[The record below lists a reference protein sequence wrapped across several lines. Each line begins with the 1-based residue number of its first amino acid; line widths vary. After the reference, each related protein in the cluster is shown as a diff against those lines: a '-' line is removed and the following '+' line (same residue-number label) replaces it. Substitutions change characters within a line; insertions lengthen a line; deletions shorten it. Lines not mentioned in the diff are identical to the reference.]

1 MMSKQTKEVPQL
13 GNIALEL
20 LDTAERRDQVVL
32 LMDELM
38 PHLAAEIENS
48 MHEQSAKVSYELI
61 VVDHRPKIR
70 VLFSLTKLV
79 HEYVILV
86 DSKNAMFI
94 IGKEMGGQHA
104 ANALQATAVLKNM
117 LMKFKV
123 S

>member
-1 MMSKQTKEVPQL
+1 MSEKNKEVPQL
-13 GNIALEL
+13 ENIALEL
-20 LDTAERRDQVVL
+20 LDTAERREQVVL
-32 LMDELM
+32 PMDEAL

-48 MHEQSAKVSYELI
+48 MHEQSAKVGYELI

-70 VLFSLTKLV
+70 VFLSLTKLV

-86 DSKNAMFI
+86 DSRNAMFI

-104 ANALQATAVLKNM
+104 TNALQAAALLKNM